1 MQGADELAGIVGPC
15 GIEVEALP
23 AGVDSGIGAP
33 APVGLEALV
42 EDL

>member
-1 MQGADELAGIVGPC
+1 MEGANEFAGIMGPF
-15 GIEVEALP
+15 GVEMETLP